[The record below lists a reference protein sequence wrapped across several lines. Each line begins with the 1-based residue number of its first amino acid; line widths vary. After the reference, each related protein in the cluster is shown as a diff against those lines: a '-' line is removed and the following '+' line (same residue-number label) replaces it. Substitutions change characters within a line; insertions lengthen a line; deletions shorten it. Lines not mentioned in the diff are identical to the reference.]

1 MRSYRDPRKL
11 SKSYI
16 EEREARRTGRGPD
29 RLSKFGKEFRSNVE
43 RDIRAEIERHER
55 ELDEKERKQEIS
67 SSMKEQRAWWQFWK
81 RSKPRTDG
89 WD

>member
-16 EEREARRTGRGPD
+16 EEREARRTGR
-29 RLSKFGKEFRSNVE
+29 RRSRQAEFGKEFRSNVE

-55 ELDEKERKQEIS
+55 ALKDQNHKETNFSEEPLR
-67 SSMKEQRAWWQFWK
+67 RWWQFWK
-81 RSKPRTDG
+81 RSKPRTEG